1 MIYIYDTLKKLVDN
15 DSKRKQPMDI
25 YLDETD
31 GKIKE
36 KPLTGMAASALM
48 NQVNVNRAKEIHRFI
63 FGY

>member
-15 DSKRKQPMDI
+15 DSERKQPMDI

-36 KPLTGMAASALM
+36 RPLSGMAASALNLNKV
-48 NQVNVNRAKEIHRFI
+48 NQAKEIHKFI